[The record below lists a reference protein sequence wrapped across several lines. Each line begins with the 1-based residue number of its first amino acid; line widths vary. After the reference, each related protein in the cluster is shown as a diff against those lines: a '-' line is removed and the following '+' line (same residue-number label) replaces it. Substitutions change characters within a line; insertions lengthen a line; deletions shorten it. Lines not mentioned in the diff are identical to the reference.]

1 MARALSV
8 RVVTNRIPEVSEK
21 LRRRAREE
29 QQACANRI
37 YERARVLVP
46 VRTGALRASIVIDTP
61 RATGSKPE
69 GERTI
74 TVSAGMFYAPF
85 VESYSIYLVRA
96 IAQGASY
103 DLVESAADSIDR
115 QMTTTVPTE
124 GLDFRDIRIARI
136 DRDQPHQRK
145 DDENGVPY
153 VYLGNTYRVW
163 FTHPL

>member
-1 MARALSV
+1 VTTETSRVSQWIVQAMRADAQLVSWADGGIWMDQAPQGTSGK
-8 RVVTNRIPEVSEK
+8 VV
-21 LRRRAREE
+21 LAAW
-29 QQACANRI
+29 Q
-37 YERARVLVP
+37 
-46 VRTGALRASIVIDTP
+46 G
-61 RATGSKPE
+61 GSHRK
-69 GERTI
+69 
-74 TVSAGMFYAPF
+74 VAM
-85 VESYSIYLVRA
+85 SYSIYLVRA